1 MLAEER
7 RIQLLEWSQ
16 REGRIDAMDAAT
28 RLNVAIETVRRDL
41 DTLQRRGLLRR
52 VHGGAIALGRMPHE
66 SNWAERQSSSTE
78 AKKRIAELAAQ
89 YLPDAGAVFV
99 DGGTTTQLLAE
110 HLRFKPELLV
120 VTNNIPLANQIADS
134 GTPVHLLSGR
144 LRATTLSALG
154 SRTVA
159 DIAGFRAQIVFLGAN
174 GIDINLGF
182 TTSDPEEASVKQ
194 AYIANAQESIVLAD
208 STKFGSVF
216 PAAFALPEK
225 IDRIIT
231 DMQAPQNTID
241 SLVTHGVEVVLA

>member
-1 MLAEER
+1 M
-7 RIQLLEWSQ
+7 
-16 REGRIDAMDAAT
+16 
-28 RLNVAIETVRRDL
+28 
-41 DTLQRRGLLRR
+41 
-52 VHGGAIALGRMPHE
+52 
-66 SNWAERQSSSTE
+66 
-78 AKKRIAELAAQ
+78 
-89 YLPDAGAVFV
+89 
-99 DGGTTTQLLAE
+99 
-110 HLRFKPELLV
+110 V

-159 DIAGFRAQIVFLGAN
+159 DISGFRAQIVFLGAN

-208 STKFGSVF
+208 STKFGNVF
-216 PAAFALPEK
+216 PSAFALPET